1 VYLCQGS
8 STDAVIPLLLR
19 LLKCD
24 AARAIA
30 ALVAIPVVMIGTTA
44 MAFSINPEASLIGPF
59 HVRNYWL
66 LYELR
71 RTLLRSIPLA
81 VAGLWF
87 LTCVFVVRAKGRSYA
102 WATLGLIG
110 PFGLIALT
118 MLGNKTSAGGGR
130 YNGWVRRKYW
140 PVRAAYQVALF
151 VVVVIAADRIIALKR
166 PLVIWWQ
173 SYVTGYPVEEILR
186 QQDASSGMWAFGEL
200 LETIFLV
207 VLFYLLWPICF
218 NAASWL
224 RELRARSRA

>member
-1 VYLCQGS
+1 M
-8 STDAVIPLLLR
+8 IPLLR

-30 ALVAIPVVMIGTTA
+30 ALVAIPVVMIGATA
-44 MAFSINPEASLIGPF
+44 LAFSINPEASLIGPF

-71 RTLLRSIPLA
+71 RILLWSMPLT

-102 WATLGLIG
+102 WSALGLFG

-118 MLGNKTSAGGGR
+118 MLGNKTLAGGGR
-130 YNGWVRRKYW
+130 YDGWVRRRYL
-140 PVRAAYQVALF
+140 PVRAAYQVVLF
-151 VVVVIAADRIIALKR
+151 VVIGIAADQIIALKR

-207 VLFYLLWPICF
+207 VLIYLLWPICF

-224 RELRARSRA
+224 RALRAGSRT